1 MDKKE
6 FEQWKR
12 KEISDFDQI
21 LAQANQEIRKIV
33 NEIKQG
39 NLSPALKGQLR
50 FYGIQ
55 KDAIN
60 EVKSHVKY
68 GSRLEDGKIVMI
80 PLVYRSNLP
89 EDILINFVSASLRSD
104 VQPIL
109 DAYNKYI
116 YQLGKMEN
124 KAVYT
129 TTIPESYRTY
139 FQDKIV
145 TDESSES
152 DLGITKPE
160 DKEEEDFYEEIDKK
174 YIEKLSTLVN
184 HQPGKYAFSLKSQTD
199 RLKLERLVEEKK
211 AAIKKYKD
219 KIEKVHELIDCFDEN
234 IESFDFNSLVTT
246 LDETYIKE
254 IYNEILEVKQNRLF
268 SNAEDKEKLHAKL
281 LEFKKTVTTI
291 YLNHLIDM
299 SSSVAPRKVEI
310 SNEQTPQQKVIYT
323 ESNLKVAE
331 QDLQELEQICER
343 LKEEQTKFI
352 EQSLQVRES
361 LAKLFDEKLSKRDF
375 ISLEIRA
382 LREYSFLTS
391 INNGTFDYIK
401 GRYERQVIKRIEK
414 LNRKAEK
421 KSINELGTMLEDKKP
436 IIEESKKQVTN

>member
-160 DKEEEDFYEEIDKK
+160 DKEEEDFYE
-174 YIEKLSTLVN
+174 
-184 HQPGKYAFSLKSQTD
+184 
-199 RLKLERLVEEKK
+199 
-211 AAIKKYKD
+211 
-219 KIEKVHELIDCFDEN
+219 
-234 IESFDFNSLVTT
+234 
-246 LDETYIKE
+246 
-254 IYNEILEVKQNRLF
+254 
-268 SNAEDKEKLHAKL
+268 
-281 LEFKKTVTTI
+281 
-291 YLNHLIDM
+291 
-299 SSSVAPRKVEI
+299 
-310 SNEQTPQQKVIYT
+310 
-323 ESNLKVAE
+323 
-331 QDLQELEQICER
+331 
-343 LKEEQTKFI
+343 
-352 EQSLQVRES
+352 
-361 LAKLFDEKLSKRDF
+361 
-375 ISLEIRA
+375 
-382 LREYSFLTS
+382 
-391 INNGTFDYIK
+391 
-401 GRYERQVIKRIEK
+401 
-414 LNRKAEK
+414 
-421 KSINELGTMLEDKKP
+421 
-436 IIEESKKQVTN
+436 

>member
-6 FEQWKR
+6 FEQWKK

-39 NLSPALKGQLR
+39 NLSPALRGQLR

-80 PLVYRSNLP
+80 PLIYRSNLP

-184 HQPGKYAFSLKSQTD
+184 PQPGKYAFSLKSQTD

-219 KIEKVHELIDCFDEN
+219 KIEKVHELIDCFDED
-234 IESFDFNSLVTT
+234 IESFDFNSLVNT

-310 SNEQTPQQKVIYT
+310 SNEQTPQQKVIHT
-323 ESNLKVAE
+323 ESNFKVAE
-331 QDLQELEQICER
+331 QDLQALEQICER
-343 LKEEQTKFI
+343 LK
-352 EQSLQVRES
+352 
-361 LAKLFDEKLSKRDF
+361 
-375 ISLEIRA
+375 
-382 LREYSFLTS
+382 
-391 INNGTFDYIK
+391 
-401 GRYERQVIKRIEK
+401 
-414 LNRKAEK
+414 
-421 KSINELGTMLEDKKP
+421 
-436 IIEESKKQVTN
+436 